1 MSERAYT
8 PYTLGN
14 RGLWLKVKCLHRE
27 EFVVIGWTDPEGA
40 GPFLGAVLLGYYD
53 PHGRL
58 VFAGRVGSGISQTEP
73 GRLWR
78 RLQPLATDKMP
89 LEVPPPRG
97 SRFGSPLTLSRVHW
111 VRPELVAEQ
120 VSRLDPAIIYC
131 GRLSMKACAK
141 ISLRPRCAARGDDH
155 AADFGTPF

>member
-1 MSERAYT
+1 MA
-8 PYTLGN
+8 
-14 RGLWLKVKCLHRE
+14 
-27 EFVVIGWTDPEGA
+27 
-40 GPFLGAVLLGYYD
+40 
-53 PHGRL
+53 RL
-58 VFAGRVGSGISQTEP
+58 VCARCTATIIMPPSSSIPTDTGSKHITALAKGESNAESA
-73 GRLWR
+73 R

>member
-1 MSERAYT
+1 MYHRFPGGCLRAIRRCRA
-8 PYTLGN
+8 GVAGSS
-14 RGLWLKVKCLHRE
+14 RCLL
-27 EFVVIGWTDPEGA
+27 I
-40 GPFLGAVLLGYYD
+40 
-53 PHGRL
+53 
-58 VFAGRVGSGISQTEP
+58 FAGRVSSGINQAELQ
-73 GRLWR
+73 RLWR